1 MRRILPSGS
10 ESKPEKAKLVGKT
23 FKETGMLKIIVGLFI
38 SIALAQYAS
47 AEGDPERGKSL
58 TTLCV
63 ACHGADGNSLAGTF
77 PSLAGQGARY
87 LAKQMM
93 DIKTGERPVVLMSGQ
108 LDNMSDQDMADIAAY
123 FSSQSI
129 KQGMAKQNLVALGEE
144 IYRAGIKR
152 KGIAAC
158 TACHAPTGSGNDAAG
173 FPALSGQW
181 PEYLT
186 AQLKAFRVGD
196 RHNDGDSRMMRDTAL
211 DLSDAE
217 IDAVSSYISGLH

>member
-1 MRRILPSGS
+1 MRRILSPGS
-10 ESKPEKAKLVGKT
+10 ESKPEKAQLVGKT
-23 FKETGMLKIIVGLFI
+23 FKEIGMFKIIVGLII
-38 SIALAQYAS
+38 SIALTQYVN

-63 ACHGADGNSLAGTF
+63 ACHGADGNSLAGAF
-77 PSLAGQGARY
+77 PSLAGQGAKY
-87 LAKQMM
+87 LIKQMK
-93 DIKTGERPVVLMSGQ
+93 DIKTGVRPVAMMTGQ
-108 LDNMSDQDMADIAAY
+108 LDNMSDQDLADIAAY
-123 FSSQSI
+123 FSGQSI
-129 KQGMAKQNLVALGEE
+129 KRGMAKQNLVALGEE

-181 PEYLT
+181 PEYLV

-211 DLSDAE
+211 DMSDAE
-217 IDAVSSYISGLH
+217 IEAVSSYIYGLH